1 MGLLRE
7 MRSYWDQRVALIWEY
22 WDVEA
27 MKIPAGD
34 VDAKTKR
41 QLRLKELRARFAGDD
56 ERLRRP

>member
-27 MKIPAGD
+27 MEIPPGD
-34 VDAKTKR
+34 VDAEAKR
-41 QLRLKELRARFAGDD
+41 QARLEELRARFAGD
-56 ERLRRP
+56 E

>member
-7 MRSYWDQRVALIWEY
+7 MRSDWDQRVALIWEY

-34 VDAKTKR
+34 VDAETKR
-41 QLRLKELRARFAGDD
+41 QLRLKELRARFAGD
-56 ERLRRP
+56 E